1 MLRFPAW
8 NCLLLLLFGALDA
21 HAQSAFAGDYG
32 APYGAHVSISAGK
45 RALSLRIAP
54 QGEAKPIEECENYCD
69 FWALPGRYTLYTF
82 DHASGERRELDFRV
96 KQSARYTLQM
106 GDDTARDVGLAVGI
120 SGAASIVAGMFL
132 VAPVVLSAMCEG
144 SDCVSDRERQRA
156 NIGLGLL
163 LGGAVATPVGFTIF
177 SKNRTLLRRIREPAY
192 ATEEPGPSVRVG
204 VIGVNGGLGL
214 GGVALF

>member
-1 MLRFPAW
+1 M
-8 NCLLLLLFGALDA
+8 LLLIFGTLDA
-21 HAQSAFAGDYG
+21 HAQSAFAGAEG
-32 APYGAHVSISAGK
+32 EPYGAHVSISAGE
-45 RALSLRIAP
+45 RALSLRIAA
-54 QGEAKPIEECENYCD
+54 QGEARPIEECENYCD
-69 FWALPGRYTLYTF
+69 FWALPGSYTLYTY
-82 DHASGERRELDFRV
+82 DHASGERRELAFRV
-96 KQSARYTLQM
+96 KRSARYTLQI

-120 SGAASIVAGMFL
+120 SGAASIVVGMFL

-144 SDCVSDRERQRA
+144 SDCVSDRERRTA

-177 SKNRTLLRRIREPAY
+177 SKNRTMLRPIRERA
-192 ATEEPGPSVRVG
+192 AENGEPGPSVRVG